1 MAALPPD
8 FIADILLLGRA
19 GPRLLN
25 ESGVLLTV
33 WSAYAEDLADDRGR
47 ELPVDL
53 LLTPMES
60 RPSSELAQKLFEMLR
75 SVPAPRDM
83 PRLITPVQGA
93 VVVRLRFEDFLR
105 VVLPLTGL
113 DLAAAIAEL
122 EALAVAARGRSDGAG
137 KKRDLPPSLAE
148 LHRFAFSHN
157 QAMTPELRTA
167 LVVATIAM
175 ARGLP
180 EERDKPLIGKI
191 SWRDFWRQTKPMT
204 KQQRALFEARR
215 GPSIPLPGA
224 ADETLIWRVSTNR
237 PVEEM
242 GVSIETI
249 KADAARRVFE
259 VDCRELTWA
268 VIDSGIDGSHPAF
281 RDHDVGNHA
290 IRIDKAYDFGSLRRL
305 AAYDVLF
312 DPAQE
317 VDRTRLLRDRLHME
331 PEDARKWVDQLKDDA
346 KEGRPY
352 DWGALSL
359 LLEVPPDQLPPRL
372 GDSRPNPHG
381 THVAGVL
388 AGDWRD
394 GERNIYRGVCPTLRL
409 YDLRILGEDDLATE
423 FAIIAALAFI
433 RWLNS
438 RNRYMV
444 IHGANMSI
452 GLRHELESYACG
464 RTPVCIA
471 CEATIASGVSIIA
484 AAGNWGSQEYQL
496 ASGGKYRGYA
506 PISISD
512 PGNAAS
518 VITVGATHRE
528 RPHEYGVSFFSSRG
542 PTGDGRAK
550 PDVVAPGEKIDGP
563 LPDLGFGKLDGTS
576 MAAPHVSGVAAL
588 LMARNPEMIGNP
600 ARVKEVIVATA
611 TDLGR
616 ERHFQ
621 GAGLVDALR
630 ALQAV

>member
-33 WSAYAEDLADDRGR
+33 WSAYAEDRTDAAGR
-47 ELPVDL
+47 EVPVDL

-60 RPSSELAQKLFEMLR
+60 LPSADLARTLYELLR
-75 SVPAPRDM
+75 ETPVPRDM

-93 VVVRLRFEDFLR
+93 VVARLGFDDFLR
-105 VVLPLTGL
+105 FVLPFTGL
-113 DLAAAIAEL
+113 DLAGAILEL
-122 EALAVAARGRSDGAG
+122 EALAIAARDQTRPVTEAG
-137 KKRDLPPSLAE
+137 HQPPSLGE
-148 LHRFAFSHN
+148 LHLFALSHN

-167 LVVATIAM
+167 LVVATIAT
-175 ARGLP
+175 ARGLGG
-180 EERDKPLIGKI
+180 DGPLIGRI
-191 SWRDFWRQTKPMT
+191 SWRDFWRRPEPMT
-204 KQQRALFEARR
+204 EAQRALFTARR
-215 GPSIPLPGA
+215 GPSILSRIVA
-224 ADETLIWRVSTNR
+224 ADEPLIWRVSTNR

-242 GVSIETI
+242 GISIETI

-259 VDCRELTWA
+259 VDCRSLTWA

-281 RDHDVGNHA
+281 RDHDAGDHA
-290 IRIDKAYDFGSLRRL
+290 IRVDKAYDFGSLRRL
-305 AAYDVLF
+305 AAYDILF
-312 DPAQE
+312 DPE
-317 VDRTRLLRDRLHME
+317 HDEGSVRLIRDRLHME
-331 PEDARKWVDQLKDDA
+331 PEAARVWVDQLKDDA
-346 KEGRPY
+346 REGRPY
-352 DWGALSL
+352 DWAALSA
-359 LLEVPPDQLPPRL
+359 LLEVPPDQLPAH
-372 GDSRPNPHG
+372 GDKPNPHG

-394 GERNIYRGVCPTLRL
+394 GERNVYRGVCPTLRL
-409 YDLRILGEDDLATE
+409 YDLRILGEDDAATE

-444 IHGANMSI
+444 IHGVNMSV
-452 GLRHELESYACG
+452 GLKHELESYACG

-471 CEATIASGVSIIA
+471 CEATISTGVPVIA
-484 AAGNWGSQEYQL
+484 AAGNWGSQDFL
-496 ASGGKYRGYA
+496 LSGGGSYRGYA
-506 PISISD
+506 PISIAD

-550 PDVVAPGEKIDGP
+550 PDVVAPGERIDGP
-563 LPDLGFGKLDGTS
+563 LPDLGFGRLDGTS
-576 MAAPHVSGVAAL
+576 MAAPHVSGIAAL

-600 ARVKEVIVATA
+600 ARVKDVIVATA